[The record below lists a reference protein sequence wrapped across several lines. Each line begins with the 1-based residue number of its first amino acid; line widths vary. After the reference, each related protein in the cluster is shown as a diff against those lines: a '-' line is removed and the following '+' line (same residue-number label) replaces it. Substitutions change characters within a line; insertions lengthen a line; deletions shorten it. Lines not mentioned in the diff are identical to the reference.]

1 MRHGIYFVKLENDVM
16 KGSNISEQLKSSI
29 QIVIR
34 MKQLILQFIKNN
46 CNNNYN
52 LVSRNESKNLNE
64 FIW

>member
-1 MRHGIYFVKLENDVM
+1 MKLENDIM

-29 QIVIR
+29 QVVIR
-34 MKQLILQFIKNN
+34 MKQLIFQFIKNN

>member
-1 MRHGIYFVKLENDVM
+1 MKLENDIM

-34 MKQLILQFIKNN
+34 MKQLIFQFIKNN